1 MADAMSS
8 MLSALFAAAMILAPA
23 AAQPIRIVLAGDST
37 VNDEGGWGT
46 GFRASFG
53 PPIECINLARNGRSS
68 KSFREGGWWAPALA
82 GKPRFVYTMTLAQ
95 AEQLGPAG
103 SARLGRQ
110 SPDGKLDTTHLGAEG
125 QRKIGIMAA
134 RELARIEPALK
145 PYLVRS
151 KEAGRTSIGP

>member
-1 MADAMSS
+1 

-23 AAQPIRIVLAGDST
+23 AAQPIRIVLVGDST

-53 PPIECINLARNGRSS
+53 PPIECVNLARNGTQFEKLSR
-68 KSFREGGWWAPALA
+68 GGLVGAGAR

-103 SARLGRQ
+103 SARL
-110 SPDGKLDTTHLGAEG
+110 
-125 QRKIGIMAA
+125 AA
-134 RELARIEPALK
+134 NHRTESSIRRIWGLKGSARSELWRRVNWRGSNPL
-145 PYLVRS
+145 
-151 KEAGRTSIGP
+151 

>member
-1 MADAMSS
+1 
-8 MLSALFAAAMILAPA
+8 MILAPA

-103 SARLGRQ
+103 SARL
-110 SPDGKLDTTHLGAEG
+110 
-125 QRKIGIMAA
+125 AA
-134 RELARIEPALK
+134 NHRTESSIRRIWGLKGSARSELWRRVNWRGSNPL
-145 PYLVRS
+145 
-151 KEAGRTSIGP
+151 